1 VSARVRELKMVPR
14 AEPRSYYGRPVIK
27 SPVWKPEVP
36 WYFFTGGLTGA
47 SSTFALAA
55 GWAGNDLLARRSWT
69 VAMLSGAAN
78 PALLISDLGRPE
90 RFLNMLRMF
99 KVTSPMS
106 VGSWVVATSGSANG
120 LATLSRILGVM
131 PRLGGVARLAA
142 GASGLP
148 MTTYTAVLIANTSVP
163 VWREARH
170 VLPFVFAGSAAAS
183 AGAAAAIATPRS
195 AAGPARRLAVVGAA
209 LEQGA
214 TIAME
219 RRLGDLSAPYRDGDA
234 ARYAKLARGL
244 TLAGAALI
252 GLGGRR
258 SRIAAA
264 IGGAA
269 VMAGSVAERW
279 AVFEAGKHSAR
290 DPRFTV
296 GPQRARLEERDG
308 DR

>member
-36 WYFFTGGLTGA
+36 WYFFTGGLSGA

-55 GWAGNDLLARRSWT
+55 GWAGSDLLARRSWT
-69 VAMLSGAAN
+69 VAMLTGVVN
-78 PALLISDLGRPE
+78 PVLLISDLGRPE

-106 VGSWVVATSGSANG
+106 VGSWVVSVSGSANG
-120 LATLSRILGVM
+120 VATMSRVLGVA
-131 PRLGGVARLAA
+131 PRLGAVARLAA

-148 MTTYTAVLIANTSVP
+148 MATYTAVLIANTSVP
-163 VWREARH
+163 VWREARRE
-170 VLPFVFAGSAAAS
+170 LPFVFAGSAAAS
-183 AGAAAAIATPRS
+183 AGAAAAIATPRT
-195 AAGPARRLAVVGAA
+195 AAAPARRLALLGSA

-214 TIAME
+214 AIAME
-219 RRLGDLSAPYRDGDA
+219 RRLGELAAPYRDGDA
-234 ARYAKLARGL
+234 ARYAQLARAL

-258 SRIAAA
+258 SRVAAA
-264 IGGAA
+264 VGGTA
-269 VMAGSVAERW
+269 VLAGSVAARW
-279 AVFEAGKHSAR
+279 GVFEAGKHSAR

-308 DR
+308 GH